1 MTRLFRGT
9 ACALSPHPSPLR
21 NRDSFTSL
29 PLPTVTG
36 DCGNSKE
43 LFSIAPM
50 MGHTNRHYRYFVRLF
65 SERTHLYT
73 EMVPASQI
81 VQAFRRARALYL
93 TTDAHEA
100 SIAPE
105 EIQEVMER
113 LRRDPGK
120 EYHLLSAK
128 ETTDVVERTLTD
140 LIGHASNCP
149 SSSAPVGAVVLQIG
163 GGDPEVLRQAAAIG
177 AAYGGYVD
185 INLNCGCPSNA
196 VRGRSAGAALMRDPS
211 HVAHCVEAMQEGI
224 FEMGQGTNKLKP
236 NVTVKHRLGVRD
248 AATFDA
254 SADRSKDDA
263 EAYRSC
269 RQFVNAIALTGAVA
283 KCHVHARYGL
293 LGDFTPSKDANDSQ
307 QQLWVPGNA
316 SPIQDASQPLGKV
329 DHKRMQVSAKK
340 RARQA
345 TIQNRNVPPLRPSIV
360 NQLAED
366 FPSVEFVT
374 NGGVKSLDEVSQVVR
389 GGRHGSGVNN
399 VVGAMVGR
407 AAINHPCSFAA
418 ADTLWASAAED
429 QDIMNSK
436 KRPTRGD
443 VLLQYIEY
451 CDAEEERMAALHIS
465 PRLLQSLRKH
475 LIAVPFHLFIGEDG
489 NDAFQRQIRKL
500 THRSFLI
507 KASSVLSG
515 AASFVS
521 DVTLNKCV
529 DDYVSWDAITV
540 FDGYQRS
547 SALQRVIY

>member
-1 MTRLFRGT
+1 MLWNCLIVICLSVMTRLFRGT
-9 ACALSPHPSPLR
+9 ACALSPLPSPLR

-81 VQAFRRARALYL
+81 VQAFRRA
-93 TTDAHEA
+93 
-100 SIAPE
+100 P
-105 EIQEVMER
+105 
-113 LRRDPGK
+113 
-120 EYHLLSAK
+120 
-128 ETTDVVERTLTD
+128 
-140 LIGHASNCP
+140 
-149 SSSAPVGAVVLQIG
+149 VVLQIG

-293 LGDFTPSKDANDSQ
+293 LGDFTPT
-307 QQLWVPGNA
+307 
-316 SPIQDASQPLGKV
+316 
-329 DHKRMQVSAKK
+329 
-340 RARQA
+340 

-418 ADTLWASAAED
+418 ADTL
-429 QDIMNSK
+429 
-436 KRPTRGD
+436 
-443 VLLQYIEY
+443 
-451 CDAEEERMAALHIS
+451 
-465 PRLLQSLRKH
+465 
-475 LIAVPFHLFIGEDG
+475 
-489 NDAFQRQIRKL
+489 
-500 THRSFLI
+500 
-507 KASSVLSG
+507 
-515 AASFVS
+515 
-521 DVTLNKCV
+521 
-529 DDYVSWDAITV
+529 
-540 FDGYQRS
+540 
-547 SALQRVIY
+547 